1 MTGYDVAIEGLPMQA
16 VIDLKGE
23 AAALA
28 DWCGEVLPP
37 FPARPNSLTRASGR
51 ALLHIGPGH
60 WLLCADL
67 ADEDGLIAALRPDAA
82 PPQVSV
88 VPVSD
93 SLAHFAVTGP
103 DAAEVMA
110 VASPLDLHPTA
121 FAEDAASFTEAFG
134 IRALVRRHPGGFV
147 LSVDRSFAPMILQAL
162 TLSAS

>member
-1 MTGYDVAIEGLPMQA
+1 MTGYDVAIESLPMQA

-37 FPARPNSLTRASGR
+37 FPARPNSLTRAAGR
-51 ALLHIGPGH
+51 TLLHIGPDH
-60 WLLCADL
+60 WLLLADL
-67 ADEDGLIAALRPDAA
+67 VEEDGLIAALRPEAA

-93 SLAHFAVTGP
+93 SLSHFAVTGP

-110 VASPLDLHPTA
+110 VATPLDLHPTV

-134 IRALVRRHPGGFV
+134 VRALVRRHPGGFM

-162 TLSAS
+162 ILSAG